1 VLEEELVPRRGS
13 GSGGG
18 AEGGGGGGEGG
29 AEEVEL
35 ERGQAGEEAATRGGG
50 AGHRHGRPMEAATR
64 GGLALGM
71 ERENRRERFGEEEE
85 EDDMWGPRVS
95 DRGDEVYVFVYAC
108 SWAQAVSIRIQW
120 HFCGK
125 RRIIMACF
133 KIGE

>member
-1 VLEEELVPRRGS
+1 MAEAEALEEELVPWRGS

-29 AEEVEL
+29 AEEAEP
-35 ERGQAGEEAATRGGG
+35 ERGWTGEEEAATHGGG
-50 AGHRHGRPMEAATR
+50 AGHRHGRPAEAATH

-85 EDDMWGPRVS
+85 EDDMWGLRVS

-108 SWAQAVSIRIQW
+108 S
-120 HFCGK
+120 
-125 RRIIMACF
+125 
-133 KIGE
+133 